1 MNHDAM
7 LFDLLA
13 SGISVC
19 RVAVE
24 DHSSLLA
31 SLFLAGLVGS
41 LGHCTGMCG
50 PFVLAQV
57 MARLEALPASAM
69 TETHRLLGAVLLPYH
84 LGRAIS
90 YAGLGAAAA
99 GLIGGAVDATGLK
112 RLSAVLLALAALFF
126 LGYGLK
132 RFGLSLPFLPATAEG
147 PVGRAVAR
155 FAKPLLARPV
165 GLRALGLGIALGFL
179 PCGLLWGALAAAA
192 SSGDPLGGAFAML
205 AFAVGT
211 MPALL
216 AVGLAGHLAG
226 RHWREAAGQAAPFLL
241 VANAALLC
249 YMAWRI
255 A

>member
-1 MNHDAM
+1 MDPQAM
-7 LFDLLA
+7 LFDFV
-13 SGISVC
+13 SVC

-24 DHSSLLA
+24 DNSGLLA

-57 MARLEALPASAM
+57 MARLEGLPASAM
-69 TETHRLLGAVLLPYH
+69 TETHRLLGAALVPYH
-84 LGRAIS
+84 LGRTVS

-99 GLIGGAVDATGLK
+99 GLAGGTIDATGLK
-112 RLSAVLLALAALFF
+112 RLSALLLALAALFF

-132 RFGLSLPFLPATAEG
+132 RFGLSVPFLPATADG
-147 PVGRAVAR
+147 PLGRTVAR
-155 FAKPLLARPV
+155 LARPLFARPV
-165 GLRALGLGIALGFL
+165 GFRAFGLGIALGFL
-179 PCGLLWGALAAAA
+179 PCGLLWGAIAAAA
-192 SSGDPLGGAFAML
+192 SSGDPLGGAFAMA
-205 AFAVGT
+205 AFAAGT
-211 MPALL
+211 VPALL

-226 RHWREAAGQAAPFLL
+226 SRWREAAGKAAPFLL